1 MHGYDQEST
10 ATGKYRLP
18 QGPTAGPSSPPLRS
32 QKAFS
37 EKPYRPRLQGRA
49 AISQAVG
56 GGCGFGE
63 EGFPAKGSGDARRGG
78 KERHSVWEEMH
89 VLPRRT

>member
-1 MHGYDQEST
+1 MQGYDQEST
-10 ATGKYRLP
+10 VTGKYRLP
-18 QGPTAGPSSPPLRS
+18 QGPRASPSPPTLRS

-37 EKPYRPRLQGRA
+37 EKSYRPRLQGRA
-49 AISQAVG
+49 EISQAVG

-63 EGFPAKGSGDARRGG
+63 EGFPAKGSGDAGGGG